1 MGAYSNP
8 DTYVDTQTAQSYQRL
23 QDTISGT
30 FTKVAESYSARQ
42 KEIRT
47 QLEENAKQ
55 LKAND
60 MKSQEYAFSLYKDL
74 AKAGASDPTVNW
86 GKTYE
91 PLIKRAVEI
100 RSGMLNNTLEDKQA
114 AMKELGEIEASVDN
128 VVGSIA
134 TLSAVGTT
142 VLGAKA
148 KGVKTQGGAAS
159 SNSPS
164 IDAALG
170 VLTQGLPGKK
180 EFYFKDNDPKRIML
194 KVSDEKG
201 NVLQEF
207 DAEQIK
213 KLSKGEGVYRVIPN
227 QIAEFDKL
235 KSTNSTIFET
245 TPVKPG
251 EKGDPMPT
259 GQVNPDY
266 LVRDASGKIV
276 VEKNEYIDTGGFKQF
291 TFNQKVDIE
300 KIKRD
305 ENLDVTIRAQA
316 KGLLDSNQSGAID
329 FYNDI
334 MSDPKGRWKGTG
346 FSFEPNKPLDEEGKK
361 KFIED
366 YKEYYINTQIMPTQQ
381 VLKLDSDIMSVIE
394 KPAKE
399 STKTGGKGKT
409 GQLTENQRLK
419 LQEKQEIEQEESA
432 KLTNVRST
440 DPVKSVDGKERV
452 VWRGGKNGMWYVQ
465 QKKNG
470 EWIDDLDQQ
479 PTRSKTKAASLI
491 KIKKPRP

>member
-8 DTYVDTQTAQSYQRL
+8 DTYIDTQTSQSYQRL
-23 QDTISGT
+23 QDTISGS
-30 FTKVAESYSARQ
+30 FAKVAESYSARQ

-55 LKAND
+55 IKAND
-60 MKSQEYAFSLYKDL
+60 MKSQEYAFSLYKDI
-74 AKAGASDPTVNW
+74 AKASAADPTVNW

-245 TPVKPG
+245 IPVKPG

-259 GQVNPDY
+259 GKVTADY
-266 LVRDASGKIV
+266 LTKQNGKPKVIV
-276 VEKNEYIDTGGFKQF
+276 NKTKAPDGTEVTTYTQEVNIKAIREDDN
-291 TFNQKVDIE
+291 FNT
-300 KIKRD
+300 
-305 ENLDVTIRAQA
+305 TIRAQA
-316 KGLLDSNQSGAID
+316 VGLLDSNQSGAID

-366 YKEYYINTQIMPTQQ
+366 YKEYYINTQIPPTQPLLKPDPDQ
-381 VLKLDSDIMSVIE
+381 VAFVEQAE
-394 KPAKE
+394 KPGKTKEDKEDKKDKKE
-399 STKTGGKGKT
+399 SIESIAKRIGDTKLGDIAEFTYNGRKVAYDGGNFIVERTAG
-409 GQLTENQRLK
+409 LK
-419 LQEKQEIEQEESA
+419 
-432 KLTNVRST
+432 
-440 DPVKSVDGKERV
+440 
-452 VWRGGKNGMWYVQ
+452 
-465 QKKNG
+465 
-470 EWIDDLDQQ
+470 DLVF
-479 PTRSKTKAASLI
+479 KTKKDVINYLKQGGTS
-491 KIKKPRP
+491 KPQP